1 MYLENEANQCSL
13 CIVLSI
19 HALLLRCW
27 LFGLEG
33 MQVIQLSSQV
43 DHVLSLINGL
53 CFLFKSGHPPHV
65 HLSWPLSVLC
75 TKLRLCT
82 KDCLKEAFS
91 QFMQRLQMC
100 HCPDLMTDQLT
111 EAFHEFNLKFYHKR
125 IQMAGTRSILWMVLP
140 WHPGFSD
147 SGIVGGFARLS
158 EGTCVKV
165 CLW

>member
-111 EAFHEFNLKFYHKR
+111 EAFHEFNLKSPITSEFKRLEPNQFCGWFYL
-125 IQMAGTRSILWMVLP
+125 GTQALLILGLL
-140 WHPGFSD
+140 
-147 SGIVGGFARLS
+147 VGLLGCQRNL
-158 EGTCVKV
+158 C
-165 CLW
+165 